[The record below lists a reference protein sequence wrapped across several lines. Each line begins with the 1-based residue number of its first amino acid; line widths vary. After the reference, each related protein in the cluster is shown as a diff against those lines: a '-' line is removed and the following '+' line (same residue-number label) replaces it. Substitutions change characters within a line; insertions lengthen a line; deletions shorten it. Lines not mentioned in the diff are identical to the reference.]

1 MVSHMG
7 TTVLQGTTVRR
18 AQDPRSPA
26 QLVPTSPALGSPCW
40 PIVLIVPWANTV
52 TLSGSPTT
60 QVKIAQL
67 SVDCF
72 YLLAQTAN
80 IIKHVQFMEDLIL

>member
-1 MVSHMG
+1 MG

-52 TLSGSPTT
+52 TLLGRPTT
-60 QVKIAQL
+60 QVKITQL
-67 SVDCF
+67 FVDCF
-72 YLLAQTAN
+72 YLLAHTAN
-80 IIKHVQFMEDLIL
+80 IIIHVQLMEDLIL